1 MTTLSDQQQSVIAR
15 LHTHNVACEAVAGA
29 GKTTLLLHAAR
40 ALAQQ
45 GRRTLMVTYNRA
57 LRDECTARV
66 KRDDTLKSFV
76 GVYTYHGLQTMLL
89 GGRPSFND
97 KQFLANMAAL
107 ASGELQL
114 TEQLFQFDDIFVDE
128 CQDMRLPF
136 CKFLQFVLRRLPVA
150 RRDAMHVLLVGD
162 PQQLLYDYDPHYPAD
177 ARFMAHAEAI
187 FPSARRGWAHARL
200 SVSFR
205 TTPRIAAFVEAV
217 VGTRRLEPGNVRVP
231 CCTVQYVTA
240 NPYGQRIVTYLQ
252 GLVDEVGAANV
263 LVLAPSVKGTMPI
276 HRIINKLT
284 CLVAVNE
291 RDMHCASPGAAVE
304 KNKLRVCTYHAAK
317 GLEAAVVVV
326 FGFDDFLKKMW
337 RTDTPCA
344 KNALYVALTRS
355 CGGRLVVVQDW
366 RNEPLLPSTTAAE
379 EAAVVHR
386 IELDAC
392 FFSDTSRVVQER
404 PYTVTDLTSH
414 ADSVMLA
421 QLLEHVRVTPV
432 CSATAAPEIAVEHL
446 VEFGGGDA
454 AYTEDV
460 SALYGVA
467 IPMSVEHAMTG
478 RCKLAEMVLH
488 PVIFEEVARAQERF
502 EDVAR
507 RMPGVLL
514 LRRAAY
520 NDRFPLNQRTAL
532 RSVYE
537 LEPKTPAHWL
547 YIANACLAF
556 DRYHFLFK
564 QVTHYAWVDTVAFDA
579 AHARLMMQLRAAEQV
594 VAPGLV
600 FEQHVEWVIEKPGVI
615 GRVDAVTAAVVHE
628 FKFITGDLQDEH
640 VLQAALY
647 AAMLGAA
654 RALLFNV
661 RTGEMLQVEAPEP
674 ATLMR
679 AAIAAKTPQVY
690 HKTDAQFLADILE

>member
-1 MTTLSDQQQSVIAR
+1 MATLSNQQQSVIAQ
-15 LHTHNVACEAVAGA
+15 LQAHNVVCEAVAGA
-29 GKTTLLLHAAR
+29 GKTTLLLHAAKV
-40 ALAQQ
+40 LAQQ

-66 KRDDTLKSFV
+66 KRDDALQGFV

-89 GGRPSFND
+89 GGTPAFND
-97 KQFLANMAAL
+97 KQFLENMAGL

-114 TEQLFQFDDIFVDE
+114 KEQLFQFDDVFVDE

-136 CKFLQFVLRRLPVA
+136 CKFLQFVLRRLPVE

-177 ARFMAHAEAI
+177 ARFMAHAASI
-187 FPSARRGWAHARL
+187 FPSSSRGWVHARL

-205 TTPRIAAFVEAV
+205 TTPRIAAFVQAV
-217 VGTRRLEPGNVRVP
+217 VGTRRLEPGNVRAP
-231 CCTVQYVTA
+231 SCTVQHVTA
-240 NPYGQRIVTYLQ
+240 NLYGQRIVSYLQ
-252 GLVDEVGAANV
+252 ALVDEVGAANV

-337 RTDTPCA
+337 RTDTPCT
-344 KNALYVALTRS
+344 KNALYVALTRA

-366 RNEPLLPSTTAAE
+366 RNEPLLPSNPQDAS
-379 EAAVVHR
+379 EAAVHR

-392 FFSDTSRVVQER
+392 FFSDTSRVVQEQR

-421 QLLEHVRVTPV
+421 KLLEHVRVTPV
-432 CSATAAPEIAVEHL
+432 CSASAPEIDVEHL
-446 VEFGGGDA
+446 VEFGAGEA

-488 PVIFEEVARAQERF
+488 PVIFEEVARVQERF

-520 NDRFPLNQRTAL
+520 NDRFPLDQRTAL
-532 RSVYE
+532 RRVYE

-564 QVTHYAWVDTVAFDA
+564 QVTHYAWVDAVAFQA
-579 AHARLMMQLRAAEQV
+579 AHDRLMLQFRGSQAV
-594 VAPGLV
+594 V
-600 FEQHVEWVIEKPGVI
+600 FEQHVEWAIEKPGVV
-615 GRVDAVTAAVVHE
+615 GRVDAVTAAALVHE
-628 FKFITGDLQDEH
+628 FKFITGNLQDEH

-647 AAMLGAA
+647 AAMLGAP

-661 RTGEMLQVEAPEP
+661 RTGELLQVEAPEP

-679 AAIAAKTPQVY
+679 AAIAAKVPQVY
-690 HKTDAQFLADILE
+690 HKTDAQFLQDILE